1 MPELP
6 FVTVLVEN
14 LWPRVESRAI
24 TDVLVRGVAALKTFD
39 PPIAALVGCRI
50 TGIRRRGKLLVFSL
64 SGGPAMVMHLM
75 RNGRLQLSP
84 RAKGRTAKDL
94 AIAFG
99 FDDGSDLRMIE
110 IGPKKAAAVWLFPA
124 GREAAGEPL
133 VSLGM
138 EPLSSQFT
146 PEVLAG
152 MLREA
157 RTQLKRFLT
166 LQRYVVG
173 IGNTFSDEILW
184 AARLSPQ
191 TLTTALTGDEVA
203 RLHTA
208 ITRTLAEAVTA
219 HRTEFAGALPM
230 REPLH
235 LLRVHRHGKEPCPR
249 CGTPVAVI
257 YYEDRETYYCP
268 TCQTGGKI
276 YADRRRSRLLK

>member
-24 TDVLVRGVAALKTFD
+24 TDVLVRGVAALKTYD
-39 PPIAALVGCRI
+39 PPITAVVGCRI
-50 TGIRRRGKLLVFSL
+50 AGIRRRGKLLVFSL
-64 SGGPAMVMHLM
+64 SDGPVMVMHLM
-75 RNGRLQLSP
+75 RNGRLQVSP

-99 FDDGSDLRMIE
+99 FDDGTDLRMIE

-124 GREAAGEPL
+124 GQEAAGEPL
-133 VSLGM
+133 AALGM

-146 PEVLAG
+146 AEVLVG

-157 RTQLKRFLT
+157 RTQVKRFLT

-184 AARLSPQ
+184 EARLSPR
-191 TLTTALTGDEVA
+191 ALTAALSGAEVA

-208 ITRTLAEAVTA
+208 ITGTLADAVTA
-219 HRTEFAGALPM
+219 HRKEFGGALPM

-257 YYEDRETYYCP
+257 YYESRETYYCP
-268 TCQTGGKI
+268 TCQTGGKV